1 MAMYRGF
8 STLQGNFSST
18 KVVDGD
24 LIKRD
29 LLNAFAIRKGEKVGS
44 PGYGSG
50 VLDLVM
56 EPLTEEVKNLLLEE
70 VTATIAQD
78 PRVSLQQLVID
89 EYANGLQAQ
98 INLIYVQTDQ
108 AESLII
114 NFDRQDGTVS

>member
-8 STLQGNFSST
+8 STLQGNFLST
-18 KVVDGD
+18 KVVDTE
-24 LIKRD
+24 LVKRD
-29 LLNAFAIRKGEKVGS
+29 LLNAFAIRKGEKVGT

-70 VTATIAQD
+70 VTSTIAQD
-78 PRVSLQQLVID
+78 PRVSLQQLVIE
-89 EYANGLQAQ
+89 EYENGLQAQ
-98 INLIYVQTDQ
+98 INLLFLQSN
-108 AESLII
+108 ESENLVI

>member
-1 MAMYRGF
+1 MSMYRGF
-8 STLQGNFSST
+8 STLQGNFTST

-24 LIKRD
+24 LIKRN

-98 INLIYVQTDQ
+98 INLLYVQSNQ
-108 AESLII
+108 SESLVI

>member
-18 KVVDGD
+18 KVVDGE

-70 VTATIAQD
+70 VTATIALD

-108 AESLII
+108 AESLVI

>member
-8 STLQGNFSST
+8 STLQGNFLST
-18 KVVDGD
+18 KVVDTE
-24 LIKRD
+24 LVKRD
-29 LLNAFAIRKGEKVGS
+29 LLNAFAIRKGEKVGT

-70 VTATIAQD
+70 VTATIALD

-108 AESLII
+108 AESLVI

>member
-1 MAMYRGF
+1 MSMYRGF

-18 KVVDGD
+18 KVVDSE
-24 LIKRD
+24 LVKRD

-89 EYANGLQAQ
+89 EYSNGLQAQ
-98 INLIYVQTDQ
+98 INLLYVQSNQ
-108 AESLII
+108 SENLII

>member
-8 STLQGNFSST
+8 STLQGNFLST
-18 KVVDGD
+18 RVVDTE
-24 LIKRD
+24 LVKRD
-29 LLNAFAIRKGEKVGS
+29 LLNAFAIRKGEKVGT

-70 VTATIAQD
+70 VTSTIAQD
-78 PRVSLQQLVID
+78 PRVSLQQLVIE
-89 EYANGLQAQ
+89 EYENGLQAQ
-98 INLIYVQTDQ
+98 INLLYVQSNQ
-108 AESLII
+108 SENLVI

>member
-1 MAMYRGF
+1 MSMYRGF

-18 KVVDGD
+18 KVVDSE
-24 LIKRD
+24 LVKRD
-29 LLNAFAIRKGEKVGS
+29 LLNAFAIRKGEKVGT

-70 VTATIAQD
+70 VTSTIAQD
-78 PRVSLQQLVID
+78 PRVSLQQLVIE
-89 EYANGLQAQ
+89 EYENGLQAQ
-98 INLIYVQTDQ
+98 INLLYVQSNQ
-108 AESLII
+108 SENLVI

>member
-18 KVVDGD
+18 KVVDSE
-24 LIKRD
+24 LVKRD
-29 LLNAFAIRKGEKVGS
+29 LLNAFAIRKGEKVGV

-70 VTATIAQD
+70 VTSTIAQD
-78 PRVSLQQLVID
+78 PRVSLEQLVIE
-89 EYANGLQAQ
+89 EYENGLQAQ
-98 INLIYVQTDQ
+98 INLLYVQTNES
-108 AESLII
+108 ESLVI